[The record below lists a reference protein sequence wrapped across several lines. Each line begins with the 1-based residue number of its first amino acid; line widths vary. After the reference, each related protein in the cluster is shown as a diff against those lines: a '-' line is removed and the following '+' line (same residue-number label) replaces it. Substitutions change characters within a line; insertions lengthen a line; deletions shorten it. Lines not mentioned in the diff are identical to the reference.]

1 MKIVDLLF
9 LNKIK
14 IFLLLLLIASI
25 SAFYFQT
32 GNFSPDSWTYFELS
46 KTFYTTSF
54 YEPNTIRNYLDYEKS
69 SSFPFGFPFMLSVI
83 NKIFLESP
91 VNSVYLNI
99 FSAFLSIIFL
109 FQITKELKFNN
120 LMSLAVTLS
129 FFFYPPYL
137 SEIYSGRSIPLA
149 TLLFILGFLVFI
161 KYESLFFSMV
171 FIGISAVVRFDF
183 LIFSLLFAFYVFIF
197 SKEIFLKKI
206 IILVAILISLS
217 PWIVFSL
224 EHFDSLWASDNS
236 WVSKSAVSDYVLDF
250 PASSDKTIINAPY
263 LWVLKVIN
271 NIPHLTFS
279 FLKASAFQSL
289 SIFLLLIF
297 FYLIF
302 IKNIYLSR
310 QDFVFIFV
318 MIMSFFPYLTTGYFS
333 RRYFSFHFLMINLY
347 FACRLNN
354 FESFLKRY
362 TLLTSV
368 ILSIFLGALFFARGY
383 LSIEKNRE
391 DNLKQMDI
399 IKTISSKHSQETG
412 ITYIFFGSDTFAAKY
427 GAFTGLRSAMPP
439 ANFGNMTE
447 IEKNNYFNTMGEFR
461 IIHLD
466 DYLKK

>member
-25 SAFYFQT
+25 SAFNFQT

-69 SSFPFGFPFMLSVI
+69 SSFPVGFPVMLSVI

-161 KYESLFFSMV
+161 RYESLFFSMV

-183 LIFSLLFAFYVFIF
+183 LI
-197 SKEIFLKKI
+197 LK
-206 IILVAILISLS
+206 
-217 PWIVFSL
+217 
-224 EHFDSLWASDNS
+224 
-236 WVSKSAVSDYVLDF
+236 
-250 PASSDKTIINAPY
+250 
-263 LWVLKVIN
+263 
-271 NIPHLTFS
+271 
-279 FLKASAFQSL
+279 
-289 SIFLLLIF
+289 
-297 FYLIF
+297 
-302 IKNIYLSR
+302 
-310 QDFVFIFV
+310 DFV
-318 MIMSFFPYLTTGYFS
+318 YL
-333 RRYFSFHFLMINLY
+333 
-347 FACRLNN
+347 
-354 FESFLKRY
+354 E
-362 TLLTSV
+362 V
-368 ILSIFLGALFFARGY
+368 
-383 LSIEKNRE
+383 
-391 DNLKQMDI
+391 
-399 IKTISSKHSQETG
+399 
-412 ITYIFFGSDTFAAKY
+412 
-427 GAFTGLRSAMPP
+427 P
-439 ANFGNMTE
+439 
-447 IEKNNYFNTMGEFR
+447 
-461 IIHLD
+461 
-466 DYLKK
+466 